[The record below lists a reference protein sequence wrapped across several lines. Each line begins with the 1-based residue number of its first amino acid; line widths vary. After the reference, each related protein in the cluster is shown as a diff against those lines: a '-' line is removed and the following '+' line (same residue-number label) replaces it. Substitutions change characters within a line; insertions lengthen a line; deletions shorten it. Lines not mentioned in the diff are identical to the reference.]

1 MKVNKIIKTALVAS
15 ALTASIALSTQA
27 AAVTI
32 VNAGFNDQ
40 TGGWT
45 LANDARLGNP
55 GGTAPWTW
63 TTPLVGTV
71 ITFTETT
78 NPTEGSGFGI
88 TYGGSDIFRQ
98 NVNIATAGDYLF
110 SVKANAL
117 TGTARIAGGNVPLV
131 NGTFDLFACQS
142 PCPTNI
148 PSSSRSPINS
158 VVTAN
163 DWVTYTW
170 TEALGA
176 GIFDVGIR
184 NRATGVYAIAYD
196 DFSITEVSPVP
207 EPETYALML
216 AGLGLI
222 GWRAR
227 RRG

>member
-1 MKVNKIIKTALVAS
+1 MNTCKTLITSTLLAAGLISGAAQA
-15 ALTASIALSTQA
+15 ALT
-27 AAVTI
+27 V

-40 TGGWT
+40 TGWT
-45 LANDARLGNP
+45 LTNDARLGNP

-63 TTPLVGTV
+63 KTPVAGNT
-71 ITFTETT
+71 ITSTETI

-88 TYGGSDIFRQ
+88 TYAGSDIFRQ

-117 TGTARIAGGNVPLV
+117 TGTAFVPSNNVTLQLG

-142 PCPTNI
+142 PCPTTI
-148 PSSSRSPINS
+148 PSSSRSLINS

-170 TEALGA
+170 TVALGA

-196 DFSITEVSPVP
+196 DFSITAVP
-207 EPETYALML
+207 EPETYAMLL
-216 AGLGLI
+216 AGLGLV
-222 GWRAR
+222 GYAAR
-227 RRG
+227 RKNRNAA